1 MLKRPSCVSE
11 VASKFQVT
19 VFLAEGTMMHGL
31 SHKNILSI
39 IAANTDNPKQP
50 LLVYPYVNKGN
61 LKRYRH
67 VNFSYSLY
75 FIPDNA
81 SNALFKNPWIFSKP
95 EQKVRVSILFCAIR
109 KWWAIKSFRRNGFR
123 LKNYNGHVPF
133 SQVPSELSA
142 TWWRAVHPSNAR
154 SCRHG
159 HSNSTGNNVFA

>member
-67 VNFSYSLY
+67 VHFSYSL
-75 FIPDNA
+75 FFTPWQRQQRIIQKSLNI
-81 SNALFKNPWIFSKP
+81 FKIRAKSSCFL
-95 EQKVRVSILFCAIR
+95 LFCAIR